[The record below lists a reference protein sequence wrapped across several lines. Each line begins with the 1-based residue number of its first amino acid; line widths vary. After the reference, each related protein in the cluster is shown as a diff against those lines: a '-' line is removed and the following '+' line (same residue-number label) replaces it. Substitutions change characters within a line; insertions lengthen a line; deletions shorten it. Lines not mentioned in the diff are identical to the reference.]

1 LDQDLLSFPY
11 ASRRAPL
18 VAGNGVVAT
27 SHPLAAQA
35 GLAALRAGGTAVD
48 AALAT
53 AACLTVLEPNM
64 NGIGGDGFALIWD
77 GARLHG
83 LNGSGRAPAALS
95 IEALRRAGHGSRDEA
110 KPLQMPTHGWLS
122 VTVPGVVRLWGDMH
136 ERFGR
141 LPLDEVL
148 AAAIAYAEQGAP
160 VAAITAQGWARGV
173 AAARQRSGPEYAGF
187 LETFA
192 PGGAAPR
199 PGERFV
205 APGHARTLRLI
216 AAEGPRAFYEGEIAQ
231 AMVAFSKA
239 TGGLI
244 SADDLAAHRSEWV
257 EPITAGY
264 AGYTV
269 AEIPPNGQG
278 IAALIALGILDG
290 LDLARHPRDSAA
302 AYHLQIEA
310 IKLAFA
316 DAFAYVGD
324 PSRVDV
330 PVAALLDGQRLAAR
344 RSLIGPAAQEFGPG
358 ELPRGGTVYLC
369 AADGEGRMVSMIQ
382 SNYMGF
388 GSGVVIPGW
397 GVAMQNRGHGFV
409 TDPGHPNQL
418 APGRRPFHTIIPGF
432 LLRDGTAVGP
442 FGVMG
447 GHMQPQGHAQVIV
460 NSLTYGMHPQ
470 AALDAPRWRWER
482 DGTVRLEY
490 ETPRHVVEGL
500 AARGHR
506 VALEHEPGGFG
517 RGQIIWRLASGS
529 YVAGTESRCDGCAA
543 GW

>member
-1 LDQDLLSFPY
+1 MEHDLLSFPY
-11 ASRRAPL
+11 AARRTPL
-18 VAGNGVVAT
+18 IAGNGVVAT

-35 GLAALRAGGTAVD
+35 GLAMLRAGGTAVD
-48 AALAT
+48 AAIAT
-53 AACLTVLEPNM
+53 AACLTVLEPTA
-64 NGIGGDGFALIWD
+64 NGIGGDGFALVWD

-83 LNGSGRAPAALS
+83 INGSGRAPAALS
-95 IEALRRAGHGSRDEA
+95 IEALRRAGQE
-110 KPLQMPTHGWLS
+110 QMPIHGWLS
-122 VTVPGVVRLWGDMH
+122 VTVPGVVRLWGDLH

-141 LPLDEVL
+141 LPLEQLL
-148 AAAIAYAEQGAP
+148 APAIAYAEQGAP
-160 VAAITAQGWARGV
+160 VAALISHSWARAV

-192 PGGAAPR
+192 PGGSAPR

-205 APGHARTLRLI
+205 SPGHARTLRLI
-216 AAEGPRAFYEGEIAQ
+216 AAEGARAFYEGEIAQ
-231 AMVAFSKA
+231 AIVEFSKA
-239 TGGLI
+239 TGGLLT
-244 SADDLAAHRSEWV
+244 ADDLAAHRSEWV
-257 EPITAGY
+257 EPITTDY
-264 AGYTV
+264 AGHTV

-278 IAALIALGILDG
+278 IAALMALGILDG
-290 LDLARHPRDSAA
+290 MDLGRYPRDSAA
-302 AYHLQIEA
+302 AYHPQIEA

-330 PVAALLDGQRLAAR
+330 PIAALLDRERLAAR
-344 RSLIGPAAQEFGPG
+344 RSLIGPVAQEFGPG

-397 GVAMQNRGHGFV
+397 GIAMQNRGSGFV
-409 TDPGHPNQL
+409 TAPGHPNQL

-432 LLRDGTAVGP
+432 LLKDGAAVGP

-447 GHMQPQGHAQVIV
+447 GHMQPQGHTQVIV

-482 DGTVRLEY
+482 DGSVRLEH

-506 VALEHEPGGFG
+506 VAIDHDPAAFG

-529 YVAGTESRCDGCAA
+529 YVAGTESRCDGCAV
-543 GW
+543 GY